1 MFKKIKISDN
11 TKEKI
16 KFVGIIIILS
26 LFVCIPYLNEGTIF
40 AHDLTYHLS
49 RIMNTAEEI
58 TNGNFPVFIHSNL
71 LNGFGYGNSL
81 FYPELFLY
89 PAIIL
94 FKLGFGILFSYKMLI
109 VFATIFTFLTSFYAA
124 KFISKD
130 KKIAWITSMLYS
142 MSLYRLVDIYVRGAL
157 GEVLAFIFLPLV
169 LVGLYDVLYGDN
181 KKWYLISLSLF
192 AIMNSHLLSF
202 IMTVLLILG
211 ICALHVKTIFKNKDR
226 LKTLLIAAV
235 IAVCL
240 CMSFI
245 LPYFEQTI
253 AHDFNVEVHKNSV
266 ESLKENATELQE
278 VFRNE
283 FVSDGLTVTKSL
295 GILIIVLPILMFFVK
310 DKNKEYSFYYKM
322 FILGIITL
330 VISTKVFPWKYFGFL
345 SIIQFPYRLN
355 LITTLLL
362 SFVSG
367 YVVINVFNNKED
379 IFKLVIIVILMM
391 SASYISKVNVN
402 PFIITYEV
410 LMSGNK
416 IGNGEYIPVGFDAND
431 KDVYSIYEFD
441 NKIEYTREKDKL
453 IFNYE
458 KKDNEFKVHVPLAF
472 YKGYVAYVQDEEG
485 NKVKDIDVQRNEL
498 NSHLLLLS
506 DSSTEGKIVVE
517 YKTTTIQ
524 KIGYIFT
531 IMTLVVF
538 VNYIIYVE
546 KIEKEEKV
554 R

>member
-1 MFKKIKISDN
+1 MFKKFKLSDN

-26 LFVCIPYLNEGTIF
+26 LFACLPYLNEGTIF

-49 RIMNTAEEI
+49 RIMNTTEEI

-71 LNGFGYGNSL
+71 LDGFGYGNPL

-109 VFATIFTFLTSFYAA
+109 VLATIFTFLTSFYAA

-157 GEVLAFIFLPLV
+157 GEILAFIFLPLV

-192 AIMNSHLLSF
+192 AIMKSHLLSF

-211 ICALHVKTIFKNKDR
+211 ICALHVKIIFKNKDK
-226 LKTLLIAAV
+226 LKILLIAAG

-266 ESLKENATELQE
+266 ESLKENAIDLQE
-278 VFRNE
+278 VFKNE
-283 FVSDGLTVTKSL
+283 FISDGLTVTKSL

-310 DKNKEYSFYYKM
+310 DKNKEYLFYCKM
-322 FILGIITL
+322 FLLGIIIL
-330 VISTKVFPWKYFGFL
+330 VVSTKVFPWKYFGFL

-355 LITTLLL
+355 LITTLLF

-367 YVVINVFNNKED
+367 YVVINVFNK
-379 IFKLVIIVILMM
+379 
-391 SASYISKVNVN
+391 
-402 PFIITYEV
+402 
-410 LMSGNK
+410 
-416 IGNGEYIPVGFDAND
+416 
-431 KDVYSIYEFD
+431 
-441 NKIEYTREKDKL
+441 
-453 IFNYE
+453 
-458 KKDNEFKVHVPLAF
+458 
-472 YKGYVAYVQDEEG
+472 
-485 NKVKDIDVQRNEL
+485 
-498 NSHLLLLS
+498 
-506 DSSTEGKIVVE
+506 
-517 YKTTTIQ
+517 
-524 KIGYIFT
+524 
-531 IMTLVVF
+531 
-538 VNYIIYVE
+538 
-546 KIEKEEKV
+546 
-554 R
+554 